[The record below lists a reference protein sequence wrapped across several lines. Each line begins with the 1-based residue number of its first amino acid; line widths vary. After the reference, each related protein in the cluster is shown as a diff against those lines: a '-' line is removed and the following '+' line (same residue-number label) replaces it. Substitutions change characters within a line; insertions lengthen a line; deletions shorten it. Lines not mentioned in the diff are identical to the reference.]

1 VPAAAAS
8 GDRTLAGAG
17 SARAGSRGELDAESA
32 GWLRA
37 LEGSGAP
44 RDAAL
49 GRLHALLLRVARS
62 ELRRREGRHPV
73 TGPELDDLAHQAAD
87 DALIAVL
94 AKLGLFRG
102 ESRFTT
108 WAYKFAVLE
117 VSAKMGRHFWQRPGT
132 ILDASQWDRLPDRL
146 GLRPDD
152 AAVQHDLLAALRG
165 AVDEQLTDRQRR
177 VFTAI
182 VVDGVPLDAL
192 VVQLGSSRSALYK
205 TMFDAP
211 RKLRAALVANGYL
224 AAPAGSRDDLDCARR
239 SS

>member
-1 VPAAAAS
+1 V
-8 GDRTLAGAG
+8 D
-17 SARAGSRGELDAESA
+17 
-32 GWLRA
+32 A
-37 LEGSGAP
+37 LEGSGP
-44 RDAAL
+44 GRDLTLA
-49 GRLHALLLRVARS
+49 RLHALLLRVARS

-73 TGPELDDLAHQAAD
+73 TGAELDDLAHQAAD
-87 DALIAVL
+87 DALMAVI
-94 AKLGLFRG
+94 AKLGQFRG

-117 VSAKMGRHFWQRPGT
+117 VSAKLGRHFWQRPAT
-132 ILDASQWDRLPDRL
+132 ILDAGQWDRLPDRL

-152 AAVQHDLLAALRG
+152 AAEQHDLLAALRG

-182 VVDGVPLDAL
+182 VVDAVPLDAL
-192 VVQLGSSRSALYK
+192 VVQLGSSRNALYK
-205 TMFDAP
+205 TMFDAR

-224 AAPAGSRDDLDCARR
+224 AAPAGGRADLDCARR